1 LPVSCVVFCFWL
13 SCIPICETNIAMTS
27 SFKMLRHQSQLHL
40 QFCHVEEEWEP
51 TEDKN
56 DEENQ
61 RKKWM

>member
-1 LPVSCVVFCFWL
+1 L